1 MWSNMS
7 SKLVRGTFLLT
18 LGSFISKFLGIIYLI
33 PFYQIIG
40 GAGPAALYMF
50 GYTPYTIFI
59 SIATAGV
66 PLAISKFISKYN
78 ALEEYEVSR
87 QLFKTGLLLMSITG
101 LVSFLLMYSL
111 APVFASI
118 VLPENN
124 KVYTVADVTTVIR
137 AVSFALLLVP
147 IMSAIRG
154 FFQGH
159 QSMGPTA
166 VSQVVEQI
174 VRIAFL
180 LVGTYVVL
188 RIMDGEMVTAISV
201 ATFAAFV
208 GAAASLAVLVVYWVK
223 RKPYLDE
230 LLTKSKGQLNP
241 SIPNLL
247 KEMMM
252 SAIPFIVVGIAMS
265 LYQLVDQSTFLHAMR
280 LSDVNDET
288 AKNALG
294 VMNFT
299 THKLVVLPVTFA
311 TAFSLTLVPL
321 ITESYVNQ
329 EREKLVHNLNQA
341 FQMLLFITVPAVV
354 SLVVLA
360 EPIYAVF
367 YEQSEF
373 GSHILAVYAPVGL
386 LFGGFSVTAAILQ
399 GINRQ
404 RFTLLSFLVGFITK
418 IVLNVPLIY
427 LFQTEGAIWA
437 TAIGYGISVSL
448 NLWAIKHFAH
458 YSFTLVMRRAI
469 FISAMNVIMGIAA
482 FVSLKLISPL
492 FHFSSKFQSL
502 IVVCIAG
509 TIAVLVY
516 VYIGLRSKLMDRLF
530 GQKVT
535 KLRNKLKAFG

>member
-1 MWSNMS
+1 MS

-208 GAAASLAVLVVYWVK
+208 GAAASLAVLVVYWMK

-458 YSFTLVMRRAI
+458 YSFTLVKRRAI